1 MQQTYNYTRGF
12 RILFLCLL
20 APFALMVPFI
30 IFFLVTMPVDGTYYV
45 LATALLPCMAL
56 VLFGWDDLFSVV
68 TADNYGIRYKSP
80 LFDREL
86 LWQDIKGF
94 RWGKNELIL
103 APGVSGKRRIK
114 VSAFRKGYAT
124 LANSLTTRYQNLNV
138 LEAEMA
144 MNAIKTLNGDINRR
158 MKMARYSMWT
168 LNTLAIGVPIST
180 MVAGGAGS
188 WLMVLLM
195 LVPIVTFMLMEYH
208 KGLIVL
214 TGNKEEIRPGAI
226 IAIIVPQIWLFL
238 YTSPLHIVDH
248 TKMWLPVIMA
258 AMALTAWLAYSS
270 RHQQLA
276 MKSAKWLALLFCA
289 VHFCVGSY
297 GSLVYFNAVLDKNK
311 PEIYEATIINKRI
324 SRGKSTSYLLKLQ
337 PWGPEKD
344 EKEISVGEA
353 TYNALEENDKLEMSL
368 YKGAF
373 DIPWYKPPR
382 LANSRFLF

>member
-45 LATALLPCMAL
+45 LATFLLPCMAL
-56 VLFGWDDLFSVV
+56 VVFCWDDLFSVV
-68 TADNYGIRYKSP
+68 TADNYSIRYKSP

-103 APGVSGKRRIK
+103 VPGVSGKRRIK
-114 VSAFRKGYAT
+114 LSAFRKDYGT
-124 LANSLTTRYQNLNV
+124 LANSLTSRYQNLDV
-138 LEAEMA
+138 LEAEIA
-144 MNAIKTLNGDINRR
+144 MDAMKKSGGDINHRI
-158 MKMARYSMWT
+158 KMARYSMWT
-168 LNTLAIGVPIST
+168 VNAVVIGIPVIT
-180 MVAGGAGS
+180 MVAGRAGS
-188 WLMVLLM
+188 WLTVVLM
-195 LVPIVTFMLMEYH
+195 LIPIVVFMLIEYH
-208 KGLIVL
+208 KGLIVMM
-214 TGNKEEIRPGAI
+214 GNKEEIRPSAI

-248 TKMWLPVIMA
+248 TKMWLPVMIA
-258 AMALTAWLAYSS
+258 TMALTAWLAYSS

-276 MKSAKWLALLFCA
+276 MKSAKWWALLFCA
-289 VHFCVGSY
+289 AHFCAGSY

-311 PEIYEATIINKRI
+311 PEIYQATIINKRI
-324 SRGKSTSYLLKLQ
+324 SRGKSTTYYLKLQ
-337 PWGPEKD
+337 PWGPVKD
-344 EKEISVGEA
+344 SKEISVGEA
-353 TYNALEENDKLEMSL
+353 TYNALEENDKLEMTL

-373 DIPWYKPPR
+373 DIPWYKPAH
-382 LANSRFLF
+382 LSNSRFLF